1 MSNMIERSGKVLMNT
16 YARFPIVFTGGS
28 GVYSEDQHG
37 RKYLDFLAGIAV
49 NVLGHA
55 HPALSSAISEQSR
68 KMIHCSNLYHIPQQT
83 LLAEKLTANS
93 GFDRAFFCNSG
104 TEANEAALKL
114 ARKWGGQ
121 HKNGASGIISLEHSF
136 HGRTM
141 GALSLTGQTKYQDKF
156 HPLMPGIRFVPLND
170 IDSLASAI
178 DEETCAVFIEPVQGE
193 GGIFPARSA
202 YLKEV
207 RRLCDES
214 NTLLIFDEVQCGLGR
229 TGHLF
234 AHQYYEVEPDVI
246 TLAKALG
253 GGFPIGALLAK
264 DSASV
269 FEPGDHGSTFGG
281 SPLASAAALA
291 VLTELIDHD
300 LIGHAREVGAY
311 LQLKLNGLADKTPSI
326 KEVRGVNLMVG
337 LELDTEAGPV
347 IEKCHGAGLLVG
359 KAGPMVLRLVPP
371 LIIEKEHVDTC
382 IDILETVLHSM
393 EAHP

>member
-28 GVYSEDQHG
+28 GVYAEDQHG

-55 HPALSSAISEQSR
+55 HPALSSAISEQSL

-83 LLAEKLTANS
+83 MLAEKLVGNS
-93 GFDRAFFCNSG
+93 GFDKAFFCNSG
-104 TEANEAALKL
+104 TEANEAAIKL

-121 HKNGASGIISLEHSF
+121 HKNGASRIISLEHSF

-141 GALSLTGQTKYQDKF
+141 GALSLTGQTKYQEKF
-156 HPLMPGIRFVPLND
+156 RPLMPGVQFVPLND
-170 IDSLASAI
+170 IDSLATSI
-178 DEETCAVFIEPVQGE
+178 DEETCAVIIEPVQGE
-193 GGIFPARSA
+193 GGIYPARSA

-214 NTLLIFDEVQCGLGR
+214 HTLLIFDEVQCGLGR

-234 AHQYYEVEPDVI
+234 AHQYYEVEPDVV

-264 DSASV
+264 ESASV
-269 FEPGDHGSTFGG
+269 LEPGDHGSTFGG

-300 LIGHAREVGAY
+300 LVGHAREVGAY

-326 KEVRGVNLMVG
+326 TEVRGVNLMVG
-337 LELDTEAGPV
+337 LQLEVEAGPV
-347 IEKCHGAGLLVG
+347 IEKCHNAGLLVG

-371 LIIEKEHVDTC
+371 LIIEKEHVDAC
-382 IDILETVLHSM
+382 IEILSTVLSSG
-393 EAHP
+393 